1 MKIEGMPVRQY
12 TPRHS
17 GIDAR
22 CYLTDL
28 APHMGYELRLSFKW
42 LDSYTLGTT
51 ASTNFMTEHGE
62 LV

>member
-28 APHMGYELRLSFKW
+28 APHMGYELRLSFK
-42 LDSYTLGTT
+42 
-51 ASTNFMTEHGE
+51 
-62 LV
+62 